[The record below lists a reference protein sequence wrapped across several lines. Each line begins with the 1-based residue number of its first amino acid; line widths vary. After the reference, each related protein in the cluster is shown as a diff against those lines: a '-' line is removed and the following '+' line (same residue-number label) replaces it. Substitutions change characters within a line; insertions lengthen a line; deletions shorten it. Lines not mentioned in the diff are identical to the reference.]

1 MDQDFRVFLV
11 GFGSNTA
18 VDHHL
23 AYWPQAENVPEKH
36 LKSMEPQREAWLTFP
51 SSFRRSCAVT
61 GVPFVFLNFSLS
73 AVDAWWATATYRID
87 GSGDYSHFWVGNK
100 EQRSECLFWGTIL
113 WNNFIIVKEY
123 KGRTFWCT
131 WRKNLLFNWCN
142 VLIVIKYRT
151 RVIRVN
157 SAQGIVEGNCIY
169 SFYWRLDWWHSGQ
182 RQETFR

>member
-87 GSGDYSHFWVGNK
+87 GSGDYSHFWVGMKNSVQSVFSEAQYCEITSSLLRNIK
-100 EQRSECLFWGTIL
+100 DVRSCARGGKTFCLIDAE
-113 WNNFIIVKEY
+113 K
-123 KGRTFWCT
+123 RTKC
-131 WRKNLLFNWCN
+131 
-142 VLIVIKYRT
+142 
-151 RVIRVN
+151 
-157 SAQGIVEGNCIY
+157 
-169 SFYWRLDWWHSGQ
+169 
-182 RQETFR
+182 